1 MNALDLLLLKFE
13 SSVSDSSVVLWCVI
27 SARNLINGH
36 IQLCAP
42 KSGSL
47 TFNRTLCKMSDSK
60 LNLDFEDLM
69 DDDKDTI
76 RVSSAQVPNTKLN
89 SPLMR
94 GMELNLSFAADRK
107 DSYDESA
114 RIQEQDVL
122 VIFELP
128 DGSQGE
134 NRFKLGQTVELLKSF
149 VEIEYGIP
157 MQDQKLYL
165 EDKLMLNPLSLLD
178 YPEAKGEEE
187 IFVRVEG
194 YLPANSKK

>member
-1 MNALDLLLLKFE
+1 
-13 SSVSDSSVVLWCVI
+13 
-27 SARNLINGH
+27 
-36 IQLCAP
+36 
-42 KSGSL
+42 
-47 TFNRTLCKMSDSK
+47 MSDSK
-60 LNLDFEDLM
+60 LTMDFEDLM

-76 RVSSAQVPNTKLN
+76 TVSNTRNPETKLN

-94 GMELNLSFAADRK
+94 GMELNLSLAAARK
-107 DSYDESA
+107 DSYDGSGC
-114 RIQEQDVL
+114 IQEQDIL

-134 NRFKLGQTVELLKSF
+134 NRFKLGQTVEVLKSF
-149 VEIEYGIP
+149 VESEYGIP
-157 MQDQKLYL
+157 MEDQRLYL
-165 EDKLMLNPLSLLD
+165 EDKLMINPLCILD

>member
-1 MNALDLLLLKFE
+1 
-13 SSVSDSSVVLWCVI
+13 
-27 SARNLINGH
+27 
-36 IQLCAP
+36 
-42 KSGSL
+42 
-47 TFNRTLCKMSDSK
+47 MSDSK

-76 RVSSAQVPNTKLN
+76 RVSSAQVSNTKLN

-157 MQDQKLYL
+157 MEDQKLYL

-194 YLPANSKK
+194 YLPAHSKK